1 MIASRPRPSPRLLPT
16 LPVFLLFHLFF
27 IAYDGAW
34 AKPAPPQDVASA
46 GSELAPPQDVAST
59 SSELAPPQ
67 SLEDRAIDRQ
77 AIDTP
82 AVDQSVIDSASID
95 GASIDGASIEK
106 ALDGLY
112 RQLNGRDVEALSLE
126 EILAEGDPSLAERY
140 AGARIRL
147 RERHALDSLLAR
159 PEVHLNVFMEEEE
172 RLSAELWN
180 VRFARQGADWK
191 ADRFEP
197 LLAARLGFRFSLRED
212 EVYAFDRLTIER
224 PAGVLHVEDGL
235 LMPGFSG
242 DRVGRAVLVGTG
254 RFTFTPPDRV
264 ERQQMNK
271 YARTD
276 TAEYTTGFDRV
287 VLILSP
293 EGYADMVEGAALSR
307 VTGGRAFDR
316 AEALLRRV
324 DRDYL
329 MDMKPARQR
338 FSLAHTH
345 ADFLQAEIDL
355 ADSDRWLVYT
365 YSPYESESVSLVQ
378 KSGFPRNP
386 DISPPVIWC
395 RFAPGPDNGSGKD
408 ESFRGPLM
416 SLDHYDVSGSLENG
430 GRRMRMKTTV
440 EITAIADPLTAATFT
455 LNPEFDVIRVD
466 NAGGE
471 GALFTRQGT
480 WLTVPFRRP
489 VPRDRSTTLTLWYEG
504 ELFRGGGDGFFGL
517 LNNQQWLPVHS
528 SEDLFAFDLELRYPE
543 ELAVATTGAQ
553 VASRTEGDTRV
564 TRWQRKRPVSSLG
577 ITFSESR
584 TRTVSVGGIDVV
596 LSVDKD
602 RRRSDSSTERILTH
616 IGPALDFFGGLF
628 GPYPYG
634 KLDVVQMP
642 DDHTFG
648 RALPSML
655 MLWGLYYQ
663 DAFSLDANL
672 HAHMYTEVQHIFR
685 GFLSHELAHQWWGG
699 AVIPKTYRDAWLSE
713 AVATYAADLYIERE
727 NGVEAF
733 REMLKRHADQALFA
747 DRNGAIDL
755 GMRLGGNYQAVVYE
769 KGAMVLH
776 MLRRTIG
783 DGHFM
788 NVLSRFCRENVGKLV
803 TTADFETA
811 VETETGREMDWFF
824 DQWIRDTGYPV
835 YRVYH
840 TAIEGAGSVGAAGGV
855 RAAGENSG
863 SEGTAGEGTAGEG
876 SSSEETA
883 GQGAAAQGFTVRG
896 QLLQEQDGRVFQA
909 IVPLVFELE
918 NGDRVTREIWNT
930 KKRQTFEYALPDRVK
945 RILIAPDHSV
955 YFKPAR

>member
-16 LPVFLLFHLFF
+16 LPVFLLFHVFF
-27 IAYDGAW
+27 IANDGAW
-34 AKPAPPQDVASA
+34 AKPAPPQGASSA
-46 GSELAPPQDVAST
+46 GSELAPPQGV
-59 SSELAPPQ
+59 
-67 SLEDRAIDRQ
+67 EDRTIDGASIDRQ

-82 AVDQSVIDSASID
+82 A
-95 GASIDGASIEK
+95 IDGASIEK

-112 RQLNGRDVEALSLE
+112 RQLNGRDVAALSLAE
-126 EILAEGDPSLAERY
+126 TLADGDPSLAERY
-140 AGARIRL
+140 AGATIRL
-147 RERHALDSLLAR
+147 RERYAVDSLLAR

-172 RLSAELWN
+172 RLSAELWK
-180 VRFARQGADWK
+180 VGFARQGEDWK

-242 DRVGRAVLVGTG
+242 DRVGRAVLVGSG

-276 TAEYTTGFDRV
+276 AAEYTARFDRV

-293 EGYADMVEGAALSR
+293 EGYERMVEGVALSHVR
-307 VTGGRAFDR
+307 GGRAFDR

-355 ADSDRWLVYT
+355 EDSDRWLVYT

-386 DISPPVIWC
+386 DISPPVVWC
-395 RFAPGPDNGSGKD
+395 RFAPGPDDPDGKD
-408 ESFRGPLM
+408 GTFHGPLM
-416 SLDHYDVSGSLENG
+416 SLDHYDISGSLENG

-440 EITAIADPLTAATFT
+440 EITAMADPLTAATFT

-480 WLTVPFRRP
+480 WLTVPFRQP
-489 VPRDRSTTLTLWYEG
+489 VPRDRSTALTLWYEG
-504 ELFRGGGDGFFGL
+504 EIFRGGDGFFGL

-528 SEDLFAFDLELRYPE
+528 GGDLFAFDLELRYPE
-543 ELAVATTGAQ
+543 ELAVATTGAH

-564 TRWQRKRPVSSLG
+564 TRWRRKRPVSSLG
-577 ITFSESR
+577 MTFSESR
-584 TRTVSVGGIDVV
+584 TRTVDVGGVDVV

-602 RRRSDSSTERILTH
+602 RSRSDTSTERILTH

-628 GPYPYG
+628 GPYPYE

-642 DDHTFG
+642 DDYTFG

-655 MLWGLYYQ
+655 MLWGLYFQ

-685 GFLSHELAHQWWGG
+685 GFLAHELAHQWWGG
-699 AVIPKTYRDAWLSE
+699 AVVPKTYRDAWLSE

-727 NGVEAF
+727 TGVEAF

-747 DRNGAIDL
+747 DRHGAVDL
-755 GMRLGGNYQAVVYE
+755 GMRLGEHYQAVVYE

-776 MLRRTIG
+776 MLRRTLG
-783 DGHFM
+783 DEHFM
-788 NVLSRFCRENVGKLV
+788 NVLSRFCRENAGRLV

-811 VETETGREMDWFF
+811 VEAETGREMAWFF

-840 TAIEGAGSVGAAGGV
+840 TAIEGAGRASSSAGTTGA
-855 RAAGENSG
+855 
-863 SEGTAGEGTAGEG
+863 GTAGEG
-876 SSSEETA
+876 SSSVGTVGAGAAGEDSSSEGTA
-883 GQGAAAQGFTVRG
+883 GQGAATQGAGSLGPSQRFTVRG

-930 KKRQTFEYALPDRVK
+930 KRRQTFEYALPDRVK

>member
-1 MIASRPRPSPRLLPT
+1 MIASDPRSSPRLLLT
-16 LPVFLLFHLFF
+16 LPVFLLFHLFY

-34 AKPAPPQDVASA
+34 ANPAPPQVIASP
-46 GSELAPPQDVAST
+46 GSGPAPPQA
-59 SSELAPPQ
+59 
-67 SLEDRAIDRQ
+67 
-77 AIDTP
+77 
-82 AVDQSVIDSASID
+82 ID
-95 GASIDGASIEK
+95 GASIDHPSIEAPAIDGASIEAPAIDGASIEM
-106 ALDGLY
+106 ALSRLF
-112 RQLNGRDVEALSLE
+112 RLLNGRDVEELPLE
-126 EILAEGDPSLAERY
+126 EVLADGGPSLAERY

-147 RERHALDSLLAR
+147 RERHAVDSLLAR
-159 PEVHLNVFMEEEE
+159 PEVHLSVFMEEEE
-172 RLSAELWN
+172 RLSAELWR
-180 VRFARQGADWK
+180 VHFARQGEDWK

-197 LLAARLGFRFSLRED
+197 LLAARLGFRFTLRED
-212 EVYAFDRLTIER
+212 EAYAFDRLTIER

-242 DRVGRAVLVGTG
+242 DRIGRAVLVGSG

-276 TAEYTTGFDRV
+276 AAEYTARFDRM

-293 EGYADMVEGAALSR
+293 EGYANMVDGVALTR
-307 VTGGRAFDR
+307 VRGGRAFDR
-316 AEALLRRV
+316 AEALLKRV

-329 MDMKPARQR
+329 MDMRPARQR

-345 ADFLQAEIDL
+345 AEFLQAEIDL
-355 ADSDRWLVYT
+355 AGSDRWLVYT

-386 DISPPVIWC
+386 DISPPVVWC
-395 RFAPGPDNGSGKD
+395 RFSQDTEDPAGMD
-408 ESFRGPLM
+408 ESVRGPLM
-416 SLDHYDVSGSLENG
+416 SLDRYDVSGTLENAG
-430 GRRMRMKTTV
+430 GRMRMKTAV
-440 EITAIADPLTAATFT
+440 EITARADPLTAATFT
-455 LNPEFDVIRVD
+455 LNPEFDVFRVD
-466 NAGGE
+466 YAGGA

-480 WLTVPFRRP
+480 WLTVPFLQS
-489 VPRDRSTTLTLWYEG
+489 VPRDSSTTLTLWYEG
-504 ELFRGGGDGFFGL
+504 EIFRDRGDGFFGL
-517 LNNQQWLPVHS
+517 MNNQQWMPVHS
-528 SEDLFAFDLELRYPE
+528 IEDLFAFDLELRYPE
-543 ELAVATTGAQ
+543 KLTVATTGAQ

-584 TRTVSVGGIDVV
+584 TRSVSFGGVDVV

-602 RRRSDSSTERILTH
+602 RRKTDSSTERILTH
-616 IGPALDFFGGLF
+616 IGPALDFFGAVF
-628 GPYPYG
+628 GPYPYE

-642 DDHTFG
+642 DDYTFG

-655 MLWGLYYQ
+655 MLWGLYFQ

-699 AVIPKTYRDAWLSE
+699 TVAPKTYRDAWLSE
-713 AVATYAADLYIERE
+713 AVATYAADMYIERDT
-727 NGVEAF
+727 GVEAF
-733 REMLKRHADQALFA
+733 REMLKRHRDQALHA
-747 DRNGAIDL
+747 DRHGAIDL
-755 GMRLGGNYQAVVYE
+755 GMRLGEHYQAVVYE
-769 KGAMVLH
+769 KGALVLH

-788 NVLSRFCRENVGKLV
+788 NVLSRFCRENAGRLV

-811 VETETGREMDWFF
+811 VEAETGREMDWFF

-840 TAIEGAGSVGAAGGV
+840 TVGV
-855 RAAGENSG
+855 
-863 SEGTAGEGTAGEG
+863 GTAGEDSSRGGTVSEGAGG
-876 SSSEETA
+876 RAA
-883 GQGAAAQGFTVRG
+883 GQKFTVRG
-896 QLLQEQDGRVFQA
+896 QLLQEQDGRVYQA

-930 KKRQTFEYALPDRVK
+930 KKRQTFEYVLPDKVK

-955 YFKPAR
+955 YFKRAQ

>member
-16 LPVFLLFHLFF
+16 LPVFLLFHVFF
-27 IAYDGAW
+27 IANDGAW
-34 AKPAPPQDVASA
+34 AKPALPQGASSA
-46 GSELAPPQDVAST
+46 GSELAPPQGV
-59 SSELAPPQ
+59 
-67 SLEDRAIDRQ
+67 EDRA
-77 AIDTP
+77 
-82 AVDQSVIDSASID
+82 ID
-95 GASIDGASIEK
+95 GASIDRPAIHGATIEK

-112 RQLNGRDVEALSLE
+112 RQLNGRDVAALP
-126 EILAEGDPSLAERY
+126 LAETLADGDPSLAERY

-147 RERHALDSLLAR
+147 RERYAVDSLLAH

-172 RLSAELWN
+172 RLSAELWK
-180 VRFARQGADWK
+180 VGFARQGEDWK
-191 ADRFEP
+191 AARFEP

-242 DRVGRAVLVGTG
+242 DRVGRAVLVGSG

-276 TAEYTTGFDRV
+276 SAEYTARFDRV

-293 EGYADMVEGAALSR
+293 EGYERMVEGVALSQVR
-307 VTGGRAFDR
+307 GGRAFDR

-355 ADSDRWLVYT
+355 ADSDRWIVYT

-386 DISPPVIWC
+386 DISPPVVWC
-395 RFAPGPDNGSGKD
+395 RFAPGPDDPDGKD
-408 ESFRGPLM
+408 GTFHGPLM
-416 SLDHYDVSGSLENG
+416 SLDHYDISGALENG

-455 LNPEFDVIRVD
+455 LNPEFDIIRVD

-504 ELFRGGGDGFFGL
+504 EIFRGGGDGFFGL
-517 LNNQQWLPVHS
+517 LNNQQWLPVHT

-553 VASRTEGDTRV
+553 VASRTERDTRV

-577 ITFSESR
+577 MTFSESR
-584 TRTVSVGGIDVV
+584 TRTVDVGGVDVV

-602 RRRSDSSTERILTH
+602 RSRSDTSTERILTH

-628 GPYPYG
+628 GPYPYE

-642 DDHTFG
+642 DDYTFG

-655 MLWGLYYQ
+655 MLWGLYFQ

-685 GFLSHELAHQWWGG
+685 GFLAHELAHQWWGG
-699 AVIPKTYRDAWLSE
+699 AVVPKTYRDAWLSE

-727 NGVEAF
+727 TGGEAF

-747 DRNGAIDL
+747 DRHGAIDL
-755 GMRLGGNYQAVVYE
+755 GMRLGEHYQAVVYE

-776 MLRRTIG
+776 MLRRTLG
-783 DGHFM
+783 DEHFM
-788 NVLSRFCRENVGKLV
+788 NVLSRFCRENAGRLV

-811 VETETGREMDWFF
+811 VEAETGRDMAWFF

-840 TAIEGAGSVGAAGGV
+840 TAIEGDGWASSSEGMTGAGAAG
-855 RAAGENSG
+855 ED
-863 SEGTAGEGTAGEG
+863 
-876 SSSEETA
+876 SSSGGTA
-883 GQGAAAQGFTVRG
+883 GQGAAAQGAGSLGPSQRFTVRG

-930 KKRQTFEYALPDRVK
+930 KRRQTFEYALPDRVK